1 MRTLITA
8 LLVLGGAA
16 VSVGACGTSPVGV
29 DACRSIE
36 SARCQWATACGISL
50 EVPVRRSDSTNG
62 VDDCIRYY
70 NDACLH
76 GIVAPTDPG
85 STATNA
91 CVDAINAGDCT
102 IVRNPEKSPACA
114 WLLATAPDA
123 AVADTSVAPDATSD

>member
-8 LLVLGGAA
+8 LVLLAGVA
-16 VSVGACGTSPVGV
+16 SSIGACGSTPVAV

-36 SARCQWATACGISL
+36 SARCQWATACHIDL
-50 EVPVRRSDSTNG
+50 EFPVRRSEATSS

-85 STATNA
+85 QTLTNA
-91 CVDAINAGDCT
+91 CVDAINTGDCN

-114 WLLATAPDA
+114 WLSATPPDA
-123 AVADTSVAPDATSD
+123 SAADAADASRE